1 MTDHIDERDG
11 ETLLAEGAGQR
22 SEACFKFPP
31 LPVRFGLSLVLIL
44 PVLLLLLLPEAI
56 LDTAANQLGGDRGAL
71 LWWGYAV
78 QLFSFIAR
86 FASVIVSN
94 GMRIGWAFVIAALK
108 SVFFAVLVGV
118 PFCVDIVFLTAP
130 FLPGGLVWLQA
141 VACVAP
147 TTALVLG
154 ISFWFAR
161 GLPRAVSKAA

>member
-1 MTDHIDERDG
+1 M
-11 ETLLAEGAGQR
+11 
-22 SEACFKFPP
+22 
-31 LPVRFGLSLVLIL
+31 LIL

-71 LWWGYAV
+71 LWWAYAV
-78 QLFSFIAR
+78 QLFSFIALCTRNLALVAIAR

-118 PFCVDIVFLTAP
+118 PLCVDIVFLTAP